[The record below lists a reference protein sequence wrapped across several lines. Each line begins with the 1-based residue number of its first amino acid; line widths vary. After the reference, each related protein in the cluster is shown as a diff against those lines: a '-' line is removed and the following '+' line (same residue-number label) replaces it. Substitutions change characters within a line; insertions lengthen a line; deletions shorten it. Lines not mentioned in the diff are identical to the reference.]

1 MLMHRANTIPSNQN
15 LKIQKVRVKESL
27 KTNGYPMR
35 FIENTIQSRSI
46 QHSSKPKPAGIA
58 IIPYVQGVSDKIK
71 RVLMQSNVTTVFN
84 LSTRLNP

>member
-1 MLMHRANTIPSNQN
+1 MHRADTIPSNQS
-15 LKIQKVRVKESL
+15 LKIQEKARVEESL
-27 KTNGYPMR
+27 KPNRYPMR